1 MTLLPFAPFPDNPA
15 AQALALSAA
24 ALALWQ
30 LFAFA
35 AAPVSALKS
44 AVKTGSVAALAV
56 LGAALGAPA
65 LVIAGLA
72 LGAAGDF
79 CLSRPGERAF
89 LAGMAAFAL
98 GHLAYFLWFL
108 RLGAGA
114 PPLAATLGVALLGG
128 GVLRW
133 IAPRAGAL
141 RAPVSAYVGVILA
154 MALAALGLPDHP
166 LATAGAL
173 VFMASDLVLALE
185 LFVFGP
191 DLRRPAAY
199 LVWALYWPA
208 QALILVA
215 ALFPPAG

>member
-1 MTLLPFAPFPDNPA
+1 MTLFPFAPLQIIPA
-15 AQALALSAA
+15 AQALIAA

-35 AAPVSALKS
+35 AAPPSALKS

-56 LGAALGAPA
+56 LGAGLGAPG
-65 LVIAGLA
+65 LVVAGLA
-72 LGAAGDF
+72 LGAAGDYF
-79 CLSRPGERAF
+79 LSRPGERAF
-89 LAGMAAFAL
+89 LAGMAAFAA
-98 GHLAYFLWFL
+98 GHLAYSLWFL

-114 PPLAATLGVALLGG
+114 PPPMAGLVVALFGG
-128 GVLRW
+128 AVLLW

-141 RAPVSAYVGVILA
+141 RGPVSAYVGVILA

-173 VFMASDLVLALE
+173 VFVASDLTLALE
-185 LFVFGP
+185 LFVLGP
-191 DLRRPAAY
+191 VLRRPAAY

-208 QALILVA
+208 QALILAA